1 MRRDPLFWRTEH
13 AAGRP
18 PPRLDRTGY
27 VTGPGG
33 RGWVTAR
40 GHPAVRSAFAAR
52 ASATAMDGHALHSP
66 VRARPHAIEGAY
78 CPSPDER
85 SQPPSHV
92 PTGESQPQPRGESR
106 SMASLRRV
114 RSEYRG
120 ACPPWREL
128 QPAERAHHPE
138 PHPVYARL
146 RRHSPFHRSVI
157 LGSWILSRYDDVLAV
172 CEGPRAVLQ
181 RPALAKHNRERAPA
195 RAGRLQH
202 PARRPAGTH
211 ATSQGRGARVH
222 PTEAD
227 DAGADHR
234 GARQRHR

>member
-1 MRRDPLFWRTEH
+1 MRSRGKPRPSDRSARPVAALNPRDPN
-13 AAGRP
+13 
-18 PPRLDRTGY
+18 GY
-27 VTGPGG
+27 
-33 RGWVTAR
+33 
-40 GHPAVRSAFAAR
+40 RSAVCLCVLPALAAR
-52 ASATAMDGHALHSP
+52 APTTAMDGHALHSP
-66 VRARPHAIEGAY
+66 LRAHSHAIEGAY

-138 PHPVYARL
+138 PLPRVRTAAQAQPRPPKRHPGELDSEPV
-146 RRHSPFHRSVI
+146 RRHAR
-157 LGSWILSRYDDVLAV
+157 G